1 MTAAEPQAPHA
12 VKRQRPNIHFTATDG
27 WVNDPYSVTWD
38 QSQYHLFYQT
48 LPGRV
53 TWAPDCHWGHC
64 VSPDLVHWR
73 EKPLALSPA
82 PYETGCWSGSYL
94 AAGETG
100 APTILYTRVAGDNWN
115 IGQVAIAHG
124 SIDSSAWTTSVSDV
138 VIPAPPDQLD
148 VHAFRDPYVW
158 NDGDSWKMII
168 GAALSAGI
176 AAALQYSSA
185 DLRHWNY
192 EGVLCSRPGIE
203 TEGTWT
209 GTLWEC
215 PQFFAVGND
224 WALLVSVWDD
234 DNLHYVAAAV
244 GDYDGAVFH
253 PRGWEQLTY
262 GLSAYAMSTFV
273 DAGGRRCA
281 MSWLREEP
289 QNNPELVGFAGAH
302 SVAATLTVIEGRLV
316 LRPHPSV
323 SAALASISAKP
334 GQQTLL
340 DSSEA
345 QIISVS
351 RDIQHV
357 VITDDAGERC
367 RVTLNPESITVHRD
381 GRADESMP
389 STTTDLRLLLDA
401 DIVEIYSSHY
411 GAYRLRPAHGEQ
423 QATSVGR

>member
-1 MTAAEPQAPHA
+1 MTPFESPARQTMT
-12 VKRQRPNIHFTATDG
+12 RQRPSVHFTATDG
-27 WVNDPYSVTWD
+27 WVNDPCSVTWNG
-38 QSQYHLFYQT
+38 SQYHLFYQT

-53 TWAPDCHWGHC
+53 IWAPDCRWGHC

-94 AAGETG
+94 AAGEDG
-100 APTILYTRVAGDNWN
+100 APTILYTRVVGDSWN

-124 SIDSSAWTTSVSDV
+124 SADSTVWTTSASDV
-138 VIPAPPDQLD
+138 VIPAPPDQLR
-148 VHAFRDPYVW
+148 VSAFRDPYVW
-158 NDGDSWKMII
+158 KDDDSWKMII
-168 GAALSAGI
+168 GAELSAGT

-192 EGVLCSRPGIE
+192 DGVLCSRPGTE
-203 TEGTWT
+203 TQGTWT

-215 PQFFAVGND
+215 PQFFALGND
-224 WALLVSVWDD
+224 WILLVSVWND

-244 GDYDGAVFH
+244 GGYDGAVFH

-262 GLSAYAMSTFV
+262 GLSAYAMSTFI
-273 DAGGRRCA
+273 DADGRRCA

-289 QNNPELVGFAGAH
+289 QNNPELLGFAGAH
-302 SVAATLTVIEGRLV
+302 SVAATVNLLEGRLV

-323 SAALASISAKP
+323 VAALPSISTKP
-334 GQQTLL
+334 GRQTLL
-340 DSSEA
+340 DSSDA
-345 QIISVS
+345 HIISVD
-351 RDIQHV
+351 RDTQHV
-357 VITDDAGERC
+357 VFTDDAGERC
-367 RVTLNPESITVHRD
+367 RVTRNVESITVCRD

-401 DIVEIYSSHY
+401 DIVEIFGSHY
-411 GAYRLRPAHGEQ
+411 GAYRLRPALGEQ
-423 QATSVGR
+423 RATSVGR